1 VTTFRV
7 WAPRASKMEVD
18 IEGERTAMVSDE
30 TGWWTA
36 EVVSAGPGTDYA
48 FVADGVDPVP
58 DPRSPWQPRGVHG
71 PSRVVDHTSFFW
83 TDEKWQPNPLSSAV
97 IYELHVGTFT
107 PQGTFASTVERLD
120 HLSALGVTHVE
131 LMPVFEFPGT
141 HGWGYDG
148 VDLYAPHHAYG
159 GPDGLK
165 GLVDACHAR
174 GLAVI
179 LDVVYNH
186 LGPDGNYLGRF
197 GPYFTDRYG
206 TPWGQAVN
214 LDGRGSDEVREYF
227 IRNALMW
234 FEDYHVD
241 GLRIDAV
248 HAMYDASAAHF
259 LEELASE
266 ARRLEAHLGRHL
278 VLIAES
284 DLNDP
289 RIVRP
294 VEGGGY
300 GLDAQWNDDFHHAL
314 HALLAGERTGYYADF
329 GTLADLSKALTR
341 GFVLDGRYSSYRG
354 RRHGRSPSG
363 LSGHRFVGCLQNH
376 DQVGNR
382 ALGERIGHLVRAGRS
397 MIGAA
402 LVLTAPFVPM
412 LFQGEEWGAS
422 TPFRYFTDHED
433 PELVQAIR
441 DGRRREFAAFGWDPE
456 TFPDP
461 KAPETFL
468 ASKLNWPEVED
479 EPHSTLL
486 GWYADLIRIRR
497 EYPDLSDGRLDRV
510 KVRYDEKAGWM
521 LIRRGAVTV
530 ALNLAEETQS
540 LPLGCSGA
548 SVLLRS
554 DFLIEVREDIV
565 ELPPDSV
572 AVLARP
578 PTHRTDIA

>member
-1 VTTFRV
+1 
-7 WAPRASKMEVD
+7 MEVD
-18 IEGERTAMVSDE
+18 IEGGRIPMVSDE
-30 TGWWTA
+30 PGWWAA
-36 EVVSAGPGTDYA
+36 EVASADTGTDYSLVVNGA
-48 FVADGVDPVP
+48 DPVP

-71 PSRVVDHTSFFW
+71 PSRVVDHAAFFW
-83 TDEKWQPNPLSSAV
+83 TDETWQPKPLPSAV

-107 PQGTFASTVERLD
+107 PQGTFDSTVERLD

-141 HGWGYDG
+141 HGWGYDVVG
-148 VDLYAPHHAYG
+148 LYAPHNAYG

-206 TPWGQAVN
+206 TPWGEAVN

-234 FEDYHVD
+234 FEEYHVD

-248 HAMYDASAAHF
+248 HAMYDASAIHF

-266 ARRLEAHLGRHL
+266 VRKLEAHLGRHL
-278 VLIAES
+278 ILITES
-284 DLNDP
+284 GLNDP
-289 RIVRP
+289 RTVRP
-294 VEGGGY
+294 VEAGGY

-314 HALLAGERTGYYADF
+314 HALLTGERKGYYADF
-329 GTLADLSKALTR
+329 GTLAEVSKALTH
-341 GFVLDGRYSSYRG
+341 GFVLDGRYSIYRG

-363 LSGHRFVGCLQNH
+363 LSGHRFVASLQNH
-376 DQVGNR
+376 EQVGNR
-382 ALGERIGHLVRAGRS
+382 ALGERIGHLIPAGRS

-422 TPFRYFTDHED
+422 APFHYFTDHED
-433 PELVQAIR
+433 PELVGAIR
-441 DGRRREFAAFGWDPE
+441 DGRRREFAAFGWGPE
-456 TFPDP
+456 TIPDP

-468 ASKLNWPEVED
+468 ASKLNWLEVEE

-486 GWYADLIRIRR
+486 SWYTDLLRIRR
-497 EYPDLSDGRLDRV
+497 ESPDLSDGRLDRV
-510 KVRYDEKAGWM
+510 KVRYDEEAGWM
-521 LIRRGAVTV
+521 LIRRGAVSV
-530 ALNLAEETQS
+530 AFNLGEEAQRV
-540 LPLGCSGA
+540 PLSFSGA
-548 SVLLRS
+548 SILLRS
-554 DFLIEVREDIV
+554 DFLIEVSDDIV
-565 ELPPDSV
+565 KLPPDSV
-572 AVLARP
+572 AVLAQP
-578 PTHRTDIA
+578 PK